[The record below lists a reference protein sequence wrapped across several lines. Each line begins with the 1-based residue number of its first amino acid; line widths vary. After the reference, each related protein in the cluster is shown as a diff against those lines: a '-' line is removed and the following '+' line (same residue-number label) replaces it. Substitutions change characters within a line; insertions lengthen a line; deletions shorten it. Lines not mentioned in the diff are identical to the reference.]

1 MITAMPRSTADA
13 FPDIG
18 DYAFLSDCHSLAL
31 VTSDA
36 SVEWACFHRF
46 DSRPV
51 FARILDRDLGGW
63 FRIAPRGEFTST
75 RRYLP
80 GTNVLETRFETGSG
94 VVTVTDLL
102 PVGAHPLH
110 PAATEHLVAK
120 HLLLRVVR
128 GLEGRVDLEL
138 ELHPRF
144 EYGLT
149 TPFVEALADDLVRAS
164 GSADALLLQSELGP
178 LRCIDGGALAD
189 ATVSAGDVR
198 VVALT
203 ADTAHHLRVQRHER
217 ADLLA
222 AFDATVRFWT
232 QWSAGTMYDGPYAE
246 HVQRSALVLKGLQ
259 YARTGA
265 VIAAATTSLPEE
277 LGGER
282 NWDYRYTWV
291 RDSAALISA
300 LATVGHTAEARAM
313 GEWLLRT
320 TAGRAD
326 ELQIMY
332 GLGGER
338 LLHEAQLDHLT
349 GYEGSKPV
357 RIGNG
362 AWDQLQIDTVGEI
375 VGAGWFVRE
384 ILHDTSFDARRAA
397 FMGEVVERAIVLF
410 EQPDEGI
417 WEVRGGRQHFIFSKV
432 MAWLAVDRGIA
443 LAEQHDAIDPKA
455 IERWRTARDAMRT
468 RIEAEGVDPATGAFT
483 QALGSTALDASAL
496 QVSLRGFV
504 PDDDPRALATI
515 EQIDQHL
522 THNGHVYRYRAE
534 DGLSGDEGT
543 FVFCTLWL
551 VSALA
556 RSGQVDRAKE
566 RFETVL
572 GCANDLGLLAE
583 EIDAETGR
591 MIGNY
596 PQAFSH
602 IGVIGAAMSIH
613 LAESGLTSEEGV
625 AALLG
630 LVNDRAQGAGDAPG
644 S

>member
-1 MITAMPRSTADA
+1 MPPSTADA

-18 DYAFLSDCHSLAL
+18 DYAFISDCHSLAL
-31 VTSDA
+31 ITSDA

-51 FARILDRDLGGW
+51 FGRILDRTIGGY
-63 FRIAPRGEFTST
+63 FRIAPSGESTST

-80 GTNVLETRFETGSG
+80 GTNVLETRFETPTG
-94 VVTVTDLL
+94 VATVTDCL

-110 PAATEHLVAK
+110 AAATEHLVAK

-128 GLEGRVDLEL
+128 GVEGRVDLSL
-138 ELHPRF
+138 EMHPRF

-149 TPFVEALADDLVRAS
+149 TPFVEPLADDLVRAS
-164 GSADALLLQSELGP
+164 GSADAVLLQSELGP
-178 LRCIDGGALAD
+178 LQCIDGGAQAR
-189 ATVSAGDVR
+189 ATVEAGDVR

-203 ADTAHHLRVQRHER
+203 ADLAHHLRVQRHDR
-217 ADLLA
+217 AELLA
-222 AFDATVRFWT
+222 ALDATVRFWT
-232 QWSAGTMYDGPYAE
+232 QWSAGTVYDGPYADM
-246 HVQRSALVLKGLQ
+246 VQRSALVLKGLQ

-291 RDSAALISA
+291 RDSAALIVA
-300 LATVGHTAEARAM
+300 LASVGHTAEAQAM

-332 GLGGER
+332 GIGGER
-338 LLHEAQLDHLT
+338 LLHEAQLDHLS
-349 GYEGSKPV
+349 GYCDSKPV
-357 RIGNG
+357 RVGNG

-375 VGAGWFVRE
+375 VGAAWFVRE
-384 ILHDTSFDARRAA
+384 VLGATSFDARRAA
-397 FMGEVVERAIVLF
+397 FMTDVVERAIQLF
-410 EQPDEGI
+410 EEPDEGI
-417 WEVRGGRQHFIFSKV
+417 WEVRGGRQHFIFSKL
-432 MAWLAVDRGIA
+432 MAWLAVDRGLA
-443 LAEQHDAIDPKA
+443 LAEQHDAAAPEVLD
-455 IERWRTARDAMRT
+455 RWRAALVSMRA
-468 RIEAEGVDPATGAFT
+468 RIEDEGVDPATGAFT
-483 QALGSTALDASAL
+483 QAFGSTNLDASAL
-496 QVSLRGFV
+496 QIGLRGFV
-504 PDDDPRALATI
+504 ADDDPRTLATI

-522 THNGHVYRYRAE
+522 THNGHVYRYRGV
-534 DGLSGDEGT
+534 DGLAGDEGT

-556 RSGQVDRAKE
+556 RSGQVDRARE

-572 GCANDLGLLAE
+572 ACANDLGLIAE
-583 EIDAETGR
+583 EIEADSGR

-613 LAESGLTSEEGV
+613 LAESGLTSTE
-625 AALLG
+625 AL
-630 LVNDRAQGAGDAPG
+630 NDVFARQRELAGDPIEPR
-644 S
+644 